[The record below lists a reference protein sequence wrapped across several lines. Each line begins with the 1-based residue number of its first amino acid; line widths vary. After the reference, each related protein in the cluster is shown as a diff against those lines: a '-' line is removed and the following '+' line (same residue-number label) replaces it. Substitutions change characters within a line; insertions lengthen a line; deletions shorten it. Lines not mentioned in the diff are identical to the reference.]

1 MSIRTNPPQPTV
13 SVKIIRYTSEAPFS
27 VELRQRGAPSGWE
40 CHQTD
45 TDKVT
50 RKRRQLQTHQC
61 FETND
66 RVHPTNGHVPYS
78 FPQRGSVAFVSASAP
93 SRRHREE
100 LVEVANDPVKSSSSS
115 SSCVKICLVRRA
127 RYGGRKSRFDDRLH
141 DMTLPRHVTRV

>member
-78 FPQRGSVAFVSASAP
+78 FPQRGSVAFVGAESSAP
-93 SRRHREE
+93 RRTGRGGERSGQV
-100 LVEVANDPVKSSSSS
+100 LIIVVVLRQNMPCTMSKIRRQKKS
-115 SSCVKICLVRRA
+115 IRRPP
-127 RYGGRKSRFDDRLH
+127 S
-141 DMTLPRHVTRV
+141 

>member
-66 RVHPTNGHVPYS
+66 RVHPTNGHIHIPYS
-78 FPQRGSVAFVSASAP
+78 FPQRGSVAFVGAESSAP
-93 SRRHREE
+93 RRTGRGGERSGQVLSPHHR
-100 LVEVANDPVKSSSSS
+100 
-115 SSCVKICLVRRA
+115 RRLA
-127 RYGGRKSRFDDRLH
+127 SKYALYDEQDTEAEKVDSTTAF
-141 DMTLPRHVTRV
+141 MT